1 MAHRAAE
8 LALARGTAIGRSKK
22 LNRNLSFAVLI
33 DYDNVAIRVMNA
45 LHRRFEYKYVAQWL
59 GRRGKILEQIA
70 YANWNTFHDTSDV
83 SRRLK
88 RQGVRMKELAGHPN
102 ALKNGADIALA
113 VEAMEILH
121 DRPEIN
127 AFCLLSGDS
136 DFRSLL
142 KRLKD
147 WNKHVCVVAGPNAS
161 GGLRHE
167 CDEFVRYA
175 NLCNQWSRSGAET
188 GAAAVTW
195 IEECPPVRALA
206 AIQAAIRWLRDH
218 GERADVARIET
229 EVLRHDRDF
238 DPLRYGCKSLDVLID
253 ELVDLGHLEMSRS
266 DRSDQEVAE
275 PDMPPNSAELVRG
288 YRQLAEKGDAEA
300 HFYLGSMYE
309 GGKGVAQDPSA
320 AVHHYRQAAKQGHAR
335 AHFSLGCMYEGGNGV
350 QQDPSAAEHH
360 YREAAKRGSAWAQYN
375 LGLMLL
381 GDEVSPQD
389 PCAAAECFRK
399 AAEQGLPDAQINLGL
414 MHYHA
419 MGVPGDH
426 AQAMHCFR
434 MAAVRGSAE
443 AQYRVSEMYAHGEGV
458 PRDLVAAHMWLSL
471 AASQRLED
479 SARAE
484 ELRDWLANKMTAA
497 QIAEAEVRANEWR
510 PIA

>member
-1 MAHRAAE
+1 M
-8 LALARGTAIGRSKK
+8 
-22 LNRNLSFAVLI
+22 NRKLSFAVLI
-33 DYDNVAIRVMNA
+33 DYDNVAIRVKTA

-59 GRRGKILEQIA
+59 GQRGKILEQIA

-88 RQGVRMKELAGHPN
+88 RQGVQMKELAGRPN

-121 DRPEIN
+121 DRPDIN

-147 WNKHVCVVAGPNAS
+147 RDKHVCVVAGPNAS

-175 NLCNQWSRSGAET
+175 NLCNQWSRSGAEA
-188 GAAAVTW
+188 GAAAGNW

-218 GERADVARIET
+218 GEMADVARIET

-238 DPLRYGCKSLDVLID
+238 DPLRYGCRSLDVLVD
-253 ELVDLGHLEMSRS
+253 ELVDLGHLEMSS
-266 DRSDQEVAE
+266 SGQTDQEVAE
-275 PDMPPNSAELVRG
+275 PDMPPNAAELVRG
-288 YRQLAEKGDAEA
+288 YRQLAEEGDVEA

-309 GGKGVAQDPSA
+309 GGKGVEQDPSA
-320 AVHHYRQAAKQGHAR
+320 AVHHYRQAAKQGHPR

-350 QQDPSAAEHH
+350 QQDPSAAKHH
-360 YREAAKRGSAWAQYN
+360 YREAAKRGSAWAHYN

-381 GDEVSPQD
+381 GNEEAPQD
-389 PCAAAECFRK
+389 ASAAAECFRK

-426 AQAMHCFR
+426 AKATHCFR

-443 AQYRVSEMYAHGEGV
+443 AQYRLSKMYAYGEGV
-458 PRDLVAAHMWLSL
+458 PKDFVAAHMWLKL
-471 AASQRLED
+471 AAAQRLED
-479 SARAE
+479 SQQAK
-484 ELRDWLANKMTAA
+484 ELLEWLVKEMTAD
-497 QIAEAEVRANEWR
+497 QIAEAQIRADEWR